1 MDWGHGVLVLTL
13 AVLPSVGASSLHIIK
28 AESTGPNVEKLV
40 PKIGQSARILYT
52 IYTVMTTIQVI
63 LLLFAGMPLYDS
75 LIHAFGTAGTGGFS
89 SRNLSVG
96 AYGNVYVEVIITV
109 FTILLV

>member
-1 MDWGHGVLVLTL
+1 MLKV
-13 AVLPSVGASSLHIIK
+13 SS
-28 AESTGPNVEKLV
+28 
-40 PKIGQSARILYT
+40 KIGQSAEYCIQF
-52 IYTVMTTIQVI
+52 TVMTTIQVI

-75 LIHAFGTAGTGGFS
+75 LIHAFGTAVTGGFS

-96 AYGNVYVEVIITV
+96 AYGNVYVEVVITV